1 MKTVLPGSTIGI
13 LGSGQLGRMLAQSA
27 LQHGYHTIVFG
38 PEENAPAHEASR
50 AHVTAAYEDE
60 EALARFAQAADV
72 VTVEFENVPA
82 RALEIV
88 AEYAPVRPGP
98 VALHTCQNRARE
110 KQFLRD
116 AGLPHVR
123 TAELAQQS
131 FAQSHTELQRIR
143 ADYGRELLVKTAGFG
158 YDGKGQIH
166 VTDEE
171 SLNEAAQLA
180 AREPV
185 VVEEFVN
192 LAGEFSILLARS
204 ANGEQALFEPIVNAH
219 REQILH
225 TSYTGVTRFGQPDG
239 APGELLTMLHGG
251 LVDQA
256 NEATRCIA
264 ELFDYVGLLAVEF
277 FVSTDGR
284 LYVNEIAPRTH
295 NSGHVTIEA
304 CDVSQFDQQLRAICG
319 LPLGD
324 ARFIRPAVMTN
335 VLGDEWAHG
344 EPDWAQLLAN
354 PGTFLHLYGKAAAR
368 AKRKMG
374 HITRVGET
382 LNQLL

>member
-27 LQHGYHTIVFG
+27 LRHGYHTIVFG
-38 PEENAPAHEASR
+38 PEENAPAYEASR
-50 AHVTAAYEDE
+50 SHVTASYDDED
-60 EALARFAQAADV
+60 ALVRFAKAADV
-72 VTVEFENVPA
+72 ITIEFENVPA

-88 AEYAPVRPGP
+88 GEHAPVRPGP

-110 KQFLRD
+110 KQFLYNS
-116 AGLPHVR
+116 GLPHVR
-123 TAELAQQS
+123 TTELSRQPVVEARL
-131 FAQSHTELQRIR
+131 ELQRIR
-143 ADYGRELLVKTAGFG
+143 AEYGSELLVKTAGFG

-166 VTDEE
+166 VTDET
-171 SLNEAAQLA
+171 SLNEAAELA
-180 AREPV
+180 AREAV
-185 VVEEFVN
+185 VVEEFVD

-204 ANGEQALFEPIVNAH
+204 GIGEQVLFEPIVNAH

-225 TSYTGVTRFGQPDG
+225 TSYTGVTRFGMPQG
-239 APGELLTMLHGG
+239 VQGEFLALMHGG
-251 LVDQA
+251 LVEEGNA
-256 NEATRCIA
+256 VTKRIA

-295 NSGHVTIEA
+295 NSGHLTIEA
-304 CDVSQFDQQLRAICG
+304 CAVSQFDQQLRAICG

-324 ARFIRPAVMTN
+324 ARFIRSAVMTN
-335 VLGDEWAHG
+335 VLGDEWEHG
-344 EPDWAQLLAN
+344 EPDWVHVLAR
-354 PGTFLHLYGKAAAR
+354 PDTFLHLYGKAEAR

-374 HITRVGET
+374 HITRVAEA
-382 LNQLL
+382 LDQLV